1 MSALVEK
8 LVRLHGLGH
17 SGVPPEL
24 FGDQRLEGITEFRPA
39 AVLAAFTDRAKGPG
53 ILLLH
58 RPSNMRSHP
67 GQIALP
73 GGGID
78 PGEAPVEAALREAWE
93 ELGIRP
99 RDVRVIGTS
108 DVYRT
113 HSGFEITP
121 VVGVVPAAVASSS
134 SWSRG
139 LPLELA
145 GRTVYRLRALEH
157 SADRLVLETENV
169 SPIRVA
175 IVTLFEPGA
184 LQVATFLERLDA
196 DTWGLYEITRASAD
210 SSAMVAGYM
219 SSWLNRLEAIR
230 RLLAGQP
237 TDGAPPI
244 ARW

>member
-1 MSALVEK
+1 MSALAEK
-8 LVRLHGLGH
+8 LARLHGLGH

-39 AVLAAFTDRAKGPG
+39 AVLAAFTDRAEGPG

-93 ELGIRP
+93 ELGIHQ

-121 VVGVVPAAVASSS
+121 VVGVVPGDIEITPNPAEVSQWFEAPASFVLDPANQIQQWTEWEGGMRAYYEIAWQDHQIWGITAAILVNL
-134 SWSRG
+134 SR
-139 LPLELA
+139 
-145 GRTVYRLRALEH
+145 RLRW
-157 SADRLVLETENV
+157 R
-169 SPIRVA
+169 
-175 IVTLFEPGA
+175 G
-184 LQVATFLERLDA
+184 
-196 DTWGLYEITRASAD
+196 
-210 SSAMVAGYM
+210 
-219 SSWLNRLEAIR
+219 
-230 RLLAGQP
+230 
-237 TDGAPPI
+237 
-244 ARW
+244 